1 LVYYFLRI
9 TWTLIS
15 WIELTILT
23 AFLYILSYL
32 PNIFFESFYCKLFRI
47 WCRFFVNA
55 LGVDLRLHQKN
66 RKPLPTQYILIANHP
81 SAFEDV
87 GIPSLFNVRSLA
99 KDEVRKWWWAG
110 RINVA
115 AGTLFVKR
123 ESDES
128 RKDAVQDIIAELKKG
143 HNVVI
148 YPEGGCKGR
157 RIFESFRY
165 GAFDLSMQTGI
176 PILPVF
182 LHYEMQQNFEWQ
194 PPFTLIDKIWHFV
207 TLQNN
212 RANYYVYDAIDPKDF
227 QSKEAYTEYVH
238 DLYLKWQARYL
249 D

>member
-1 LVYYFLRI
+1 MFYYLGRVL
-9 TWTLIS
+9 WRLIC
-15 WIELTILT
+15 WIELIILT
-23 AFLYILSYL
+23 VVLYTAS
-32 PNIFFESFYCKLFRI
+32 FFPKNLFDSAYSRLFRI
-47 WCRFFVNA
+47 WCNFFVRA

-66 RKPLPTQYILIANHP
+66 RKPLPDQYILVANHP

-87 GIPSLFNVRSLA
+87 GIPALFNVYSLA
-99 KDEVRKWWWAG
+99 KEGVRRWWWVG

-123 ESDES
+123 ESSES
-128 RKDAVQDIIAELKKG
+128 RKDAVDDIVDELKKG

-165 GAFDLSMQTGI
+165 GAFDISMRTGI

-182 LHYEMQQNFEWQ
+182 LHYEMQQEFEWQ
-194 PPFTLIDKIWHFV
+194 PPFTLIDKIWHFL
-207 TLQNN
+207 TLKNN
-212 RANYYVYDAIDPKDF
+212 RANYYVYDALDPSDF
-227 QSKEAYTEYVH
+227 PDKQEYTEHVH
-238 DLYLKWQARYL
+238 GLFLKWQERYL